1 MPVESEPVIKDM
13 ERWRDDVRFPDL
25 TAIDWEKYAARDTA
39 NWDREKKISSV
50 ILINGLFESL
60 HMCCGIENALCAL
73 LMYPDEVKEFWR
85 TWRTTRSGSSAI
97 WPSTISRIKSS
108 FTTTTA
114 TRKTHS

>member
-1 MPVESEPVIKDM
+1 M

-73 LMYPDEVKEFWR
+73 LMYPDEVKEFLEDMADHQIR
-85 TWRTTRSGSSAI
+85 VIRNLAKS
-97 WPSTISRIKSS
+97 ISRIKSS
-108 FTTTTA
+108 FPTTTA
-114 TRKTHS
+114 TLETHS